1 MLMEDSPSKSNPPSQ
16 SMNDSINIDIEP
28 PNPLRTLKNQL
39 NLLVQSHSPIPDPS
53 SIKVQVYDAIYGS
66 LSSKQV
72 TKSEIQEILVLLK
85 QIFLASDEDTKNLIL
100 RLMEELFFIFIF
112 HFDFEINHFGFVLL
126 KFLLEITTYDYHKE
140 MLMNVIKLIQILNI
154 KRSGPSASTS
164 IANVILSNCASALS
178 LIVRTSSNDTKKIL
192 FDFVKKNYSEYN
204 LIYLL
209 LIGCDGE
216 FNFSKMFSNEQIY
229 DILDRYKSE
238 LDKNYKNLD
247 SYLSSKTFDGT
258 LSAKSQVRQIVE
270 KISAICKIID
280 TFTNRGHR
288 TYSIDKIVKN
298 LIPIGRKLIGLLMLK
313 VNESDFDLPPEA
325 VSNIIGFLQAINC
338 LDTENVLLILNWNQ
352 IFLRGDKKYIGNTEQ
367 IVENLINCE
376 ITDQTFAPSAE
387 KKENVCQVV
396 IQIIENILTAYES
409 EKDDIVISFNI
420 YKMYAS
426 VLKLNSKVKIDS
438 NLYSKTF
445 EFINSNKE
453 IFNSFEQGNFEY
465 ACRIYDNAMSNN
477 GEKKYD
483 KKYLMDCI
491 SKFEQFKNSM
501 KVCYNLQDASLP
513 IEDKI
518 IKFKT
523 QIDNST
529 IKIEDFEAFMLDSS
543 IEMYTEIFQQ
553 AK

>member
-28 PNPLRTLKNQL
+28 PNHLSTLKNQM

-53 SIKVQVYDAIYGS
+53 SIKSQIYDAIYGN

-72 TKSEIQEILVLLK
+72 TKSDIQEILVSLK
-85 QIFLASDEDTKNLIL
+85 QIFLSSEEDAKFLIL
-100 RLMEELFFIFIF
+100 KLMEELFFIFIF

-140 MLMNVIKLIQILNI
+140 MLMNVIKLIQILNV
-154 KRSGPSASTS
+154 KRSGPSAATT
-164 IANVILSNCASALS
+164 IANVILSNCASALA
-178 LIVRTSSNDTKKIL
+178 LIVRTSSNETKKIL
-192 FDFVKKNYSEYN
+192 YDFIKKNYSEYN

-209 LIGCDGE
+209 LLGCDGE

-229 DILDRYKSE
+229 DILDRYKTE

-247 SYLSSKTFDGT
+247 SYLSSKSFDGT
-258 LSAKSQVRQIVE
+258 LSTKSQVRQIVE
-270 KISAICKIID
+270 KISAVCKIID
-280 TFTNRGHR
+280 AFTNRGHR

-298 LIPIGRKLIGLLMLK
+298 MIPIGRKLIGLLMLK
-313 VNESDFDLPPEA
+313 VNESDFELPPEA
-325 VSNIIGFLQAINC
+325 VGNIVGFLQAINC

-352 IFLRGDKKYIGNTEQ
+352 IFLKNDIKYIGNTER

-387 KKENVCQVV
+387 KIENVCQVV
-396 IQIIENILTAYES
+396 IQIIENILTAYDS
-409 EKDDIVISFNI
+409 EKDDLVISFNI

-426 VLKLNSKVKIDS
+426 VVKLNSKVKLDS

-445 EFINSNKE
+445 EFINSNKA

-465 ACRIYDNAMSNN
+465 ACRIYDNAINN
-477 GEKKYD
+477 SGEKKYD

-501 KVCYNLQDASLP
+501 KACYNLQDASLP

-518 IKFKT
+518 IKFKA

-529 IKIEDFEAFMLDSS
+529 IKIEDFESFMLDSS